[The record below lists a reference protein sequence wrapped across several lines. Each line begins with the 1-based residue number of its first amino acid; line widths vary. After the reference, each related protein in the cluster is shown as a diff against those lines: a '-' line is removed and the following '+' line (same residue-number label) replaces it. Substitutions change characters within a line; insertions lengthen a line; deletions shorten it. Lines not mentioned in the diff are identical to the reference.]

1 MGAFAD
7 WMANKLQGRERLKA
21 GAFDIPEEER
31 DPLSLNSYW
40 TPAEEA
46 QAASDGGALDQAMAV
61 AASPVTMAK
70 GLWHGITNFLP
81 STERMMTRTPQ
92 SDAEIKQDALDA
104 FGNVGMAALGAG
116 PVGALT
122 AQGRRA
128 ATGSAFGF
136 LDSNPGAFSS
146 DIPFFGESVKL
157 QPPASGGRPAFT
169 HEVRDVDLSSP
180 YILGARKK
188 DGTPKTTVIN
198 AQRQEFPDIY
208 KRPDL
213 LVKEAE
219 AAVAPESGALY
230 DLFGVSRQDLTDI
243 AHSRKGNLELDQ
255 LGFPVAKKPKASK
268 AAKNVMTSAN
278 RQRLVDILGEG
289 EGTALAQGMDGWYVM
304 DPAYERLK
312 QLVGPELAK
321 DKFRQLNTIH
331 GMASPGSDV
340 LTEINRGSHANWM
353 ATQGR
358 FPEFQQ
364 YGGMA
369 EQLRR
374 QDFPRDLFRVAGH
387 PYHSTSQALP
397 MQNFLESGAV
407 SMTKPKVPAY
417 IAASSVPDL
426 GFQTK
431 VPVGD
436 SHWSRGVGLAD
447 TRTNASFG
455 SSVTVPEIQQLT
467 PWWQG
472 IAADVGLES
481 VPAHARLWG
490 STSRATGVDTPI
502 GQPKLEMISD
512 KIMRTARET
521 GKSPE
526 VVRDAWLMGQMPLY
540 ANQARAGAPAIMSN
554 IEGLQAREWVPSRGS
569 GHLSGVQDM
578 PFGDK
583 LAMSRRSPFMAP
595 DAVQSGPSFKGV
607 GAYEGAG
614 GLETNPVITTPYN
627 ALPEDVNAI
636 GSYYAAMLGQDAVPT
651 SWPGAVT
658 GPNTTPARFVDVR
671 TSDPLAISQ
680 MESLGKKPPGG
691 AYAVIDDT
699 TRGDVR
705 FLGGEDMST
714 ADIMARMREER
725 IPASVSGE
733 GIGVSNYP
741 DMAGGWAQP
750 PGSGQ
755 VTRQMLDA
763 MDQATPATRGAFD
776 SFEMRQ
782 RALAENMH
790 NKMLAE
796 RYGLTTRADLMRMRE
811 IYGKEGFEG
820 LRAALARGDALPS
833 NADVAGIAAFLTQ
846 HEEGAEP

>member
-21 GAFDIPEEER
+21 GEFDVPEEER

-46 QAASDGGALDQAMAV
+46 NVANDGGWMDQVGAF
-61 AASPVTMAK
+61 ASTPIVWGK
-70 GLWHGITNFLP
+70 GLWEGIKAAPGQVYSGFTK
-81 STERMMTRTPQ
+81 TPET
-92 SDAEIKQDALDA
+92 DAEVREAAAAGMNLAGLAA
-104 FGNVGMAALGAG
+104 FGTAPANALM
-116 PVGALT
+116 

-128 ATGSAFGF
+128 ALPGASYDFLGS
-136 LDSNPGAFSS
+136 PGAFSN
-146 DIPFFGESVKL
+146 DIPFFGESVKV
-157 QPPASGGRPAFT
+157 QQPASGGRPAFT

-188 DGTPKTTVIN
+188 DGTPKTTVVN
-198 AQRQEFPDIY
+198 ARRQEFPDIY

-255 LGFPVAKKPKASK
+255 LGFPVAKKPKQSR
-268 AAKNVMTSAN
+268 AAAGVMTSAN

-321 DKFRQLNTIH
+321 EKFRQLNTIH

-358 FPEFQQ
+358 FPEFME

-369 EQLRR
+369 EGLRK
-374 QDFPRDLFRVAGH
+374 QDFPRDLFNVAGH

-397 MQNFLESGAV
+397 MRNFLESGAV

-417 IAASSVPDL
+417 IAASSVPDI

-481 VPAHARLWG
+481 VPAQARLWG

-526 VVRDAWLMGQMPLY
+526 AVRDAWLMGQMPLY
-540 ANQARAGAPAIMSN
+540 ANQARAAAPAIMSN
-554 IEGLQAREWVPSRGS
+554 VESLQARELAPSVAS
-569 GHLSGVQDM
+569 GHMGGFTDLPYDVKAGFQTSSPLSM
-578 PFGDK
+578 PD
-583 LAMSRRSPFMAP
+583 PW
-595 DAVQSGPSFKGV
+595 QTGPSMTGV
-607 GAYEGAG
+607 GAYKGATG
-614 GLETNPVITTPYN
+614 VLETNPVTTTPYR
-627 ALPEDVNAI
+627 LTPEDMNAANL
-636 GSYYAAMLGQDAVPT
+636 YYATMGVQDAVPSST
-651 SWPGAVT
+651 SARWSGPGVD
-658 GPNTTPARFVDVR
+658 PVRYVDVT
-671 TSDPLAISQ
+671 TSDPLSVAQ
-680 MESLGKKPPGG
+680 MSRLGENPPGG
-691 AYAVIDDT
+691 AFAVIDDSK
-699 TRGDVR
+699 RGATR
-705 FLGGEDMST
+705 FLGGDDISS
-714 ADIMARMREER
+714 ADIMARMREEK
-725 IPASVSGE
+725 IPASMREGE
-733 GIGVSNYP
+733 GTNLYTTAP
-741 DMAGGWAQP
+741 WDAE
-750 PGSGQ
+750 PGSGA
-755 VTRQMLDA
+755 VTSKFV
-763 MDQATPATRGAFD
+763 GAFD
-776 SFEMRQ
+776 SASPGMQ
-782 RALAENMH
+782 RTLNSYDRRMTAKLQDLKDKGFAD
-790 NKMLAE
+790 K
-796 RYGLTTRADLMRMRE
+796 YGLTTREDVSRMRDV
-811 IYGKEGFEG
+811 YFKEGIDG

-833 NADVAGIAAFLTQ
+833 NADVAGIVAVLE
-846 HEEGAEP
+846 HEQGGEP